1 MWYPAEQPR
10 PRSVNLS
17 GFLRQARHHESV
29 AAPVDR
35 RLRVLAW
42 TGTVL
47 LAATLAFLALAPRHL
62 HPEGRHAGFFLLGRE
77 AFTTVLQAGGHAA
90 VALPAGEVALASA
103 ATLAV
108 WTSGFRR
115 ARRWQQFAMLVVGL
129 LGAVAIVPVV
139 VALAIAAVNLV
150 IWLALLGLAL
160 VAAREVMAVAFD
172 G

>member
-17 GFLRQARHHESV
+17 GFLRQASRHESIP
-29 AAPVDR
+29 APVDR

-42 TGTVL
+42 AGIFL
-47 LAATLAFLALAPRHL
+47 LAAALAFLALAPRHRD
-62 HPEGRHAGFFLLGRE
+62 PAGRHAGFFLLGRGL
-77 AFTTVLQAGGHAA
+77 FTTVMGAGGHAA
-90 VALPAGEVALASA
+90 VVLPAGEVALASA
-103 ATLAV
+103 ALLAV

-115 ARRWQQFAMLVVGL
+115 ARRWQQFAILVVGL
-129 LGAVAIVPVV
+129 LGTVAIVPVV
-139 VALAIAAVNLV
+139 VALAIAAINLV

-160 VAAREVMAVAFD
+160 VAAREVMVVACD